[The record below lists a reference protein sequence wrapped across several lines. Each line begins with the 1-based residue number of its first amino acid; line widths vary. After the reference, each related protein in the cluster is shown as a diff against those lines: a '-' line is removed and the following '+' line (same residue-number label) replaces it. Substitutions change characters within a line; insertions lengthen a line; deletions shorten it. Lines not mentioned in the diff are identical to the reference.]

1 MRYYRNRF
9 PYSNGY
15 HRHHHHHRHQW
26 TGPILVAVLIGV
38 VLAFIAMPATV
49 FYAIGDFLGMWTDKG
64 DTVGSDNLIQGI
76 DVSRYQG
83 EINWQQVANENV
95 ISFAYIKA
103 TEGSDLTDSRF
114 ADNFKGAREVGLRVG
129 AYHFLSDKSNM
140 RDQFENYRRH
150 VPKSKLDLLPMVD
163 VEESGVGRWSAAQ
176 IQDSLAV
183 FCQLVKDHY
192 GKLPIIYTYSN
203 FYNNYL
209 YEHFHNY
216 YLFIANYNHYPNIK
230 GAGQHNIWQKSER
243 GRINGIR
250 GYVDLDVLSNGTTL
264 DDIAL

>member
-1 MRYYRNRF
+1 
-9 PYSNGY
+9 
-15 HRHHHHHRHQW
+15 
-26 TGPILVAVLIGV
+26 
-38 VLAFIAMPATV
+38 
-49 FYAIGDFLGMWTDKG
+49 
-64 DTVGSDNLIQGI
+64 
-76 DVSRYQG
+76 
-83 EINWQQVANENV
+83 
-95 ISFAYIKA
+95 
-103 TEGSDLTDSRF
+103 
-114 ADNFKGAREVGLRVG
+114 
-129 AYHFLSDKSNM
+129 
-140 RDQFENYRRH
+140 
-150 VPKSKLDLLPMVD
+150 MVD
-163 VEESGVGRWSAAQ
+163 IEESGVKRWSASQ

-250 GYVDLDVLSNGTTL
+250 GYVDLDVLSNGTSL

>member
-1 MRYYRNRF
+1 MSYYKPRFSNYYRQH
-9 PYSNGY
+9 G
-15 HRHHHHHRHQW
+15 HHHRHKRQW
-26 TGPILVAVLIGV
+26 VGPVVVAIVIAITLACIL
-38 VLAFIAMPATV
+38 MPATV
-49 FYAIGDFLGMWTDKG
+49 CYAIGGFLGMWTGKG
-64 DTVGSDNLIQGI
+64 ETYGNDNLIEGI

-83 EINWQQVANENV
+83 EIDWHQVANENV
-95 ISFAYIKA
+95 ISFVYIKA
-103 TEGSDLTDSRF
+103 TEGSDMTDSRF
-114 ADNFKGAREVGLRVG
+114 AENFKGAREVGLRVG
-129 AYHFLSDKSNM
+129 AYHFLSDRSSM
-140 RDQFENYRRH
+140 REQFENYRSH

-163 VEESGVGRWSAAQ
+163 IEESGVKRWSASQ

-203 FYNNYL
+203 FYNKYL

-216 YLFIANYNHYPNIK
+216 YLFIANYNYYPNIK

-243 GRINGIR
+243 GRIKGIR
-250 GYVDLDVLSNGTTL
+250 GYVDLDVLSNGTSL